1 MIGTVEPTINVEPEA
16 GLMISTVGRAMTGAC
31 TPLVSEARRAYDERQ
46 NTFEWQFR
54 FWSFWNPKEVEID
67 LDKIELTEVDDVV
80 LVHSSSN
87 TQLSL
92 CCLFHLRSL
101 VFVCQSLF
109 NSVRLGDILREWV
122 YT

>member
-1 MIGTVEPTINVEPEA
+1 
-16 GLMISTVGRAMTGAC
+16 MISTVGRAMTGAC